1 MKRFYFLL
9 SAAVLL
15 GALTGCQKDPVA
27 EKQGELT
34 NAYIEFSLNFDG
46 DQMTKADYEADTDPD
61 EDGIQT
67 PGTDVGAPE
76 EHNVETA
83 VFYFFNENKMFVQS
97 IIVSKANITSAT
109 VTSGEN
115 SGHVKKTTVPTK
127 LETGK
132 YNVYATINQN
142 FNNNNNLAG
151 KTETQFC
158 SMTSEFTPVAKIPD
172 TGLPMS
178 SRRKDGVMSCAVTIS
193 DANTFENPAKVS
205 LYMERSNAKISMT
218 NNAESNISEATVT
231 LTGYKVVNLTEK
243 TNVFRQVGT
252 VDKDGK
258 LGTLS
263 YGPVTENANQVVDPE
278 TSMKVA
284 YTDNMPGNINFSNK
298 VNHNDPYTAMPAGT
312 GMNTLIYCNENVMA
326 TENQLKTYATAIA
339 FKASITPAAD
349 KYFDAN
355 GAATYSTGDDLW
367 YFGGK
372 FYDSLETLNDANDFS
387 LTADN
392 YKAFGAKKFVGGVC
406 YYTYYIKH
414 YDNFDPLEVGFME
427 YAVVRNNDYQVTITE
442 ITGLGNDVS
451 TVEPEQIEMEE
462 SYFQA
467 TLFVRPWTVRAQ
479 NAVLG

>member
-27 EKQGELT
+27 KKQGELT

-46 DQMTKADYEADTDPD
+46 DQMTKADYEADTDPVA
-61 EDGIQT
+61 DGNQT
-67 PGTDVGAPE
+67 PGTDVGTAD
-76 EHNVETA
+76 EHKVKTA
-83 VFYFFNENKMFVQS
+83 VFYFFKKDDNKFVKS
-97 IIVSKANITSAT
+97 IEVSETNITSAI
-109 VTSGEN
+109 SDEN
-115 SGHVKKTTVPTK
+115 HVKKTTVPTK
-127 LETGK
+127 LETGT

-142 FNNNNNLAG
+142 FDNNNNLAG
-151 KTETQFC
+151 KTEAQFC
-158 SMTSEFTPVAKIPD
+158 SMTSEFTPVTIIPD

-178 SRRKDGVMSCAVTIS
+178 SRSKEGVMSYEVTIS
-193 DANTFENPAKVS
+193 SANTFENPAKVS
-205 LYMERSNAKISMT
+205 LYMERSNAKISMM
-218 NNAESNISEATVT
+218 NNAVSNISEATVT

-252 VDKDGK
+252 VDKDGN

-278 TSMKVA
+278 TSIKVA
-284 YTDNMPGNINFSNK
+284 YPDNMPGNITFSNK

-326 TENQLKTYATAIA
+326 TANQLKTYATAIA
-339 FKASITPAAD
+339 FKASITP
-349 KYFDAN
+349 KQGNYFVLD
-355 GAATYSTGDDLW
+355 GTTVKEGTYVTGNLW

-372 FYDSLETLNDANDFS
+372 FYDSLATLNVDNDFS
-387 LTADN
+387 LTEDN
-392 YKAFGAKKFVGGVC
+392 YSNFGAKKFSDGVC

-414 YDNFDPLEVGFME
+414 YDNFKPLELGFME
-427 YAVVRNNDYQVTITE
+427 YAIVRNNDYQVTITE
-442 ITGLGNDVS
+442 IKALGNDVS
-451 TVEPEQIEMEE
+451 TVEKDPVEMEE

>member
-61 EDGIQT
+61 EDGIQA
-67 PGTDVGAPE
+67 PGTDVGTAD
-76 EHNVETA
+76 EHKVKTA
-83 VFYFFNENKMFVQS
+83 VFYFFKKDDNKFVKS
-97 IIVSKANITSAT
+97 IEVSETNITSAI
-109 VTSGEN
+109 SDEN
-115 SGHVKKTTVPTK
+115 HVKKTTVPTK
-127 LETGK
+127 LETGT

-142 FNNNNNLAG
+142 FDNNNNLAG
-151 KTETQFC
+151 KTEAQFC
-158 SMTSEFTPVAKIPD
+158 SMTNIFTPVTEVPD

-178 SRRKDGVMSCAVTIS
+178 SRSKAGVMSCEVTIS
-193 DANTFENPAKVS
+193 SANTFENPAKVS
-205 LYMERSNAKISMT
+205 LYMERSNAKISMM
-218 NNAESNISEATVT
+218 NNAVSKISEATVA

-252 VDKDGK
+252 VAENGA

-263 YGPVTENANQVVDPE
+263 YGPVTANANQVVDPE
-278 TSMKVA
+278 TSNKVA

-298 VNHNDPYTAMPAGT
+298 VNTNGAYTAMPDGT

-326 TENQLKTYATAIA
+326 TANQLKTYATAIA
-339 FKASITPAAD
+339 FKASITPASNN
-349 KYFDAN
+349 YFDAN

-392 YKAFGAKKFVGGVC
+392 YKAFGAKYFVGGVC

-427 YAVVRNNDYQVTITE
+427 YAIVRNNDYQVTITE
-442 ITGLGNDVS
+442 INGLGNDVP

>member
-46 DQMTKADYEADTDPD
+46 DQMTKADYEADTDPVT
-61 EDGIQT
+61 DGNQT
-67 PGTDVGAPE
+67 PGTDVGKAE

-83 VFYFFNENKMFVQS
+83 VFYFFKENKFVKS
-97 IIVSKANITSAT
+97 IPVSKANITSGT

-115 SGHVKKTTVPTK
+115 SGHVKKTTVPTE
-127 LETGK
+127 LETGT
-132 YNVYATINQN
+132 YNVYATINQDFTN
-142 FNNNNNLAG
+142 GLNG
-151 KTETQFC
+151 KTEAEFC
-158 SMTSEFTPVAKIPD
+158 SMTNDFAPVTEVPG

-178 SRRKDGVMSCAVTIS
+178 SRSKDGVMSYEVTIS
-193 DANTFENPAKVS
+193 SANTFENPAKVS

-218 NNAESNISEATVT
+218 NNAESNISEATVK
-231 LTGYKVVNLTEK
+231 LTGFKVVNLSEK

-252 VDKDGK
+252 FAMDGT

-278 TSMKVA
+278 TENKVA
-284 YTDNMPGNINFSNK
+284 YTDNMPVNINFSNK
-298 VNHNDPYTAMPAGT
+298 VNINDPYTEMPAGN

-326 TENQLKTYATAIA
+326 TANQLKTYATAIA
-339 FKASITPAAD
+339 FKASVTPAAD
-349 KYFDAN
+349 KYFVLSADAVVA
-355 GAATYSTGDDLW
+355 GTYSSGDLW
-367 YFGGK
+367 YFGGN
-372 FYDSLETLNDANDFS
+372 FYGSIDALNKHNDLS

-392 YKAFGAKKFVGGVC
+392 YKAFGAKCFVGGVC

-414 YDNFDPLEVGFME
+414 YDNFKPLELGFME
-427 YAVVRNNDYQVTITE
+427 YAIVRNNDYQVTITK
-442 ITGLGNDVS
+442 IKGLGNDVP

>member
-46 DQMTKADYEADTDPD
+46 DQMTKADYEADTDPVA
-61 EDGIQT
+61 DGNQT
-67 PGTDVGAPE
+67 PGTDVGTAD
-76 EHNVETA
+76 EHKVKTA
-83 VFYFFNENKMFVQS
+83 VFYFFKKDDNKFVKS
-97 IIVSKANITSAT
+97 IEVSETNITSAI
-109 VTSGEN
+109 SDEN
-115 SGHVKKTTVPTK
+115 HVKKTTVPTK
-127 LETGK
+127 LETGT

-142 FNNNNNLAG
+142 FDNNNNLAG
-151 KTETQFC
+151 KTEAQFC
-158 SMTSEFTPVAKIPD
+158 SMTSEFTPVTIIPG

-178 SRRKDGVMSCAVTIS
+178 SRSKEGVMSYEVTIS
-193 DANTFENPAKVS
+193 SANTFENPAKVS
-205 LYMERSNAKISMT
+205 LYMERSNAKISMM
-218 NNAESNISEATVT
+218 NEAVSNISEATVA

-252 VDKDGK
+252 VDEDGT
-258 LGTLS
+258 LGALS
-263 YGPVTENANQVVDPE
+263 YGPVTANANQVVDPE
-278 TSMKVA
+278 TSNKVA

-298 VNHNDPYTAMPAGT
+298 VNINDDYTTMPTGT

-339 FKASITPAAD
+339 FKASITPASNN
-349 KYFDAN
+349 YFDAN
-355 GAATYSTGDDLW
+355 GAATYSTGNDLW

-392 YKAFGAKKFVGGVC
+392 YKAFGAKHFVKGVC

-414 YDNFDPLEVGFME
+414 YDNFKPLELGFME
-427 YAVVRNNDYQVTITE
+427 YAIVRNNDYQVTITE
-442 ITGLGNDVS
+442 IKALGNDVP

>member
-61 EDGIQT
+61 ADGIQT
-67 PGTDVGAPE
+67 PGTDVGTAD
-76 EHNVETA
+76 EHKVKTA
-83 VFYFFNENKMFVQS
+83 VFYFFKKDDNKFVKS
-97 IIVSKANITSAT
+97 IEVSETKITSAI
-109 VTSGEN
+109 SDEN
-115 SGHVKKTTVPTK
+115 HVKKTTVPTK
-127 LETGK
+127 LETGT

-142 FNNNNNLAG
+142 FDNNNNLAG
-151 KTETQFC
+151 KTEAQFC
-158 SMTSEFTPVAKIPD
+158 SMTSEFTPVTIIPD

-178 SRRKDGVMSCAVTIS
+178 SRRNDGVMSCAVTIS

-218 NNAESNISEATVT
+218 NNAKSNISEATVT

-284 YTDNMPGNINFSNK
+284 YTDKMPGNINFSNK
-298 VNHNDPYTAMPAGT
+298 VNINDAYTAMPSGT

-349 KYFDAN
+349 KCFVLSADAVVA
-355 GAATYSTGDDLW
+355 GTYASGDLW
-367 YFGGK
+367 YFGGN
-372 FYDSLETLNDANDFS
+372 FYGSIDALNKHNDLS

-392 YKAFGAKKFVGGVC
+392 YKAFGAKCFVGGVC

-414 YDNFDPLEVGFME
+414 YDNFKPLELGFME
-427 YAVVRNNDYQVTITE
+427 YAIVRNNDYQVTITE
-442 ITGLGNDVS
+442 IKALGNDVP